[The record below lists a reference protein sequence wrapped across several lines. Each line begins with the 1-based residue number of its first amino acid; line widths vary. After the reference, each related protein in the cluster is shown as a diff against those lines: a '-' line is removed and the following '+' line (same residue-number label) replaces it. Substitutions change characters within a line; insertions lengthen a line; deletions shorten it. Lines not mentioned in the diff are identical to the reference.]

1 MLLLHDPIAFP
12 KGARARRKNP
22 KRRNLPLR
30 THFPFQ
36 AGREGAARAVRP
48 TGRACALHGRPLEGN
63 RVAGLTA
70 PPGVRLRG
78 RRVPPPLLPLPLS
91 PRRGSGSGGTMFTS
105 TGSSGLCEYR
115 PPPSWLYPTRH
126 AAHLLKE
133 AGGGGGLR
141 VAGRLGADPPSRRP
155 HLGAACPWGAAGT
168 APTSACGGEWGLSPA
183 ASPAPSAYQPQVRC
197 SGALGTVAGGQL
209 ASGWGRWC
217 PGPAPA
223 LRGACARPR
232 GAAVLLEARLEAGL
246 FLVTLLHS
254 FRLTRDQWA
263 RPHV

>member
-1 MLLLHDPIAFP
+1 MRDSPP
-12 KGARARRKNP
+12 RR
-22 KRRNLPLR
+22 
-30 THFPFQ
+30 
-36 AGREGAARAVRP
+36 EC
-48 TGRACALHGRPLEGN
+48 ACA
-63 RVAGLTA
+63 VAGSLHLCF
-70 PPGVRLRG
+70 PSHC
-78 RRVPPPLLPLPLS
+78 S

-232 GAAVLLEARLEAGL
+232 GAAVLLEARLEAGP

-254 FRLTRDQWA
+254 FRLTRDQWGSPS
-263 RPHV
+263 RVKFQPLVQQLISVLLRFLSVSLT